1 MTPTPQLSHK
11 QQLQERRLALIAR
24 SEQQRQDLICQS
36 AQIHHELRFV
46 ELGVR
51 AGRALRAKPIYIA
64 IAVAGLLIIKPKRAL
79 SLAQKGISAWRL
91 WQQFSPL
98 LSPFLAPLIQAWSS
112 RSSSFAQSNND
123 SNSRD

>member
-1 MTPTPQLSHK
+1 MTPTPQPSRK
-11 QQLQERRLALIAR
+11 QKLQEHRLTLLAR
-24 SEQQRQDLICQS
+24 SQQQRQDLIWQA

-51 AGRALRAKPIYIA
+51 AASALRAKPIYIA

-79 SLAQKGISAWRL
+79 SLAQKGISAWRM
-91 WQQFSPL
+91 WQRFSPIL
-98 LSPFLAPLIQAWSS
+98 TPFLAPLIQAWSS